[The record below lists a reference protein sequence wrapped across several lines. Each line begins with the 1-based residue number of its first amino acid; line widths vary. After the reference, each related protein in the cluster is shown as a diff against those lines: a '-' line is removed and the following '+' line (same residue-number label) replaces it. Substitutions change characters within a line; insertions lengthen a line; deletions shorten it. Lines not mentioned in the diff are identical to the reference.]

1 MRRVALLG
9 LGGVLWLFLAAL
21 PTLADGGP
29 HVAATNSGASTLTSD
44 SCAGC
49 HRAHTAQGELL
60 LRAPT
65 AEALCLTCHSA
76 AGTGATA
83 DVESGIQYSL
93 ATSGTDVRGSTV
105 LGALRA
111 GGFVEARI
119 DSAGPARLAYLSGS
133 SVRLLAKVPVRTSG
147 LPVTSAHLDLD
158 GAGGVVSSGTAWG
171 NISGTPGASFS
182 SSTANPGGTME
193 LTCTSCHNP
202 HGNGQYR
209 ILSPIPGTGA
219 GGTFVP
225 ATTPAV
231 VTDAPLPSPG
241 DERNYTV
248 LQVRGTQGTDSTY
261 LLYASQ
267 VQTAALAGSFNSIIG
282 DYSSTGGD
290 YFHRRVPWNS
300 STGTNDAPNGQPAT
314 GTFGGVARTAF
325 DTEINAWCAQC
336 HSRYLAITGT
346 PFDTSSTDAI
356 FTYRHSNTSNKPCT
370 TCHVAHGSNAQM
382 PGTYS
387 SAVTYPGGTAAPVGD
402 SRLLKID
409 NRGTCQA
416 CHDPTGTVTAGTYY
430 GPTPTPGVP

>member
-1 MRRVALLG
+1 VRRVALLLVCG
-9 LGGVLWLFLAAL
+9 ALWLFLAAL
-21 PTLADGGP
+21 PSLADGGP
-29 HVAATNSGASTLTSD
+29 HMSATNSGASTLTSD

-60 LRAPT
+60 LRAPSE
-65 AEALCLTCHSA
+65 EALCLTCHGA
-76 AGTGATA
+76 AGTGSAV
-83 DVESGIQYSL
+83 DVESGIQYNL
-93 ATSGTDVRGSTV
+93 AVGGPDVRGSTV

-119 DSAGPARLAYLSGS
+119 DTANPARLAYLSGS
-133 SVRLLAKVPVRTSG
+133 SVRLLAKVPVRGSG
-147 LPVTSAHLDLD
+147 QPVTSAHLDLD
-158 GAGGVVSSGTAWG
+158 GAAGVVASGTAWG

-182 SSTANPGGTME
+182 STANPGGTME
-193 LTCTSCHNP
+193 LTCASCHNP

-209 ILSPIPGTGA
+209 ILNPIPGTGA
-219 GGTFVP
+219 GGTFV
-225 ATTPAV
+225 AASTPAI

-241 DERNYTV
+241 DTRNYTV

-267 VQTAALAGSFNSIIG
+267 VAAANLAGSFNGIAG

-290 YFHRRVPWNS
+290 YFHRRVPWNT
-300 STGTNDAPNGQPAT
+300 STGVNDAPNGQPAT
-314 GTFGGVARTAF
+314 GTFGGIARVSFNA
-325 DTEINAWCAQC
+325 EINAWCSQC

-346 PFDTSSTDAI
+346 PFETDSGDAI
-356 FTYRHSNTSNKPCT
+356 FKYRHSNTSNKPCT

-387 SAVTYPGGTAAPVGD
+387 SSVTYPGGAAAPAGD
-402 SRLLKID
+402 SRLLKIN